1 MQQKQTFSAAHTGY
15 YNAFYCLLNDRES
28 ISNSAVHFSI
38 QWSLQFRTVSHMYS
52 ANHRFFN
59 LQQTYC
65 HGHPHQKHK
74 QIYYFFIHLIIYT
87 FLQKKHILTC
97 RPVNQRSLQQLQCPL
112 SSTSSECLTAV
123 ATVSRSGTEFDTGLL
138 HIC

>member
-15 YNAFYCLLNDRES
+15 YNAFYCLLNDKES

-65 HGHPHQKHK
+65 HGHPHQKHE

-87 FLQKKHILTC
+87 FFTEETHLDMSACQSKVSPT
-97 RPVNQRSLQQLQCPL
+97 
-112 SSTSSECLTAV
+112 TAV
-123 ATVSRSGTEFDTGLL
+123 STFFN
-138 HIC
+138 IF